1 VQSELKLKANSQD
14 IARGY
19 VKKEIFTEFM
29 KSLGEEVDRKSTIEE
44 MNKHSTDLQV
54 RLILAFLS
62 LLSLSLPSPRL
73 SPCLS
78 LPLCLSLSLSV
89 LIDALLS

>member
-1 VQSELKLKANSQD
+1 VQSELKLKTNTQD

-62 LLSLSLPSPRL
+62 LLSLPSLLLSLSLSGSRL

-78 LPLCLSLSLSV
+78 VSPCLSLS
-89 LIDALLS
+89 